1 MERDDVDGSIQQH
14 QSLPRAQLD
23 GQASLLSC
31 TLSLDLVG
39 QVSLSFNSDGLSWR
53 LLEPFDNDDST
64 CLCIKFASKV
74 ATTEIKFA
82 DVYAVELINYGVI
95 HGSNVSNARKCLK
108 GQRVSEMYRFTVHGF
123 QSSRTLPSVR
133 VLATYTFGHK
143 DLHICQIWVNQI
155 KASLDLEQ
163 GRPKN
168 LLVFVHPRSG
178 KGNGCKTWDSVAPI
192 FSRAK
197 VKTKV
202 IVTERAGHAYDVMA
216 TIGNKELISYDGVIA
231 VGGDGFFNEI
241 LNGFLS
247 SRHKAPYPPTPSDF
261 LDSASCNESL
271 IVNDPS
277 ETVIEASSQNN
288 EQSPLLSSSSING
301 SGVLNIIDQEPEI
314 SLPNEHLRFGL
325 IPAGSTDAI
334 VMCTTGARD
343 PITSAF
349 HIVLGK
355 RVWLDV
361 AQVVRWKTESTS
373 EVEPY
378 VRYAASFAG
387 YGFYGDVITES
398 EKYRWMGPKRYDY
411 AGTRVFMRHR
421 SYQAEIA
428 YLDVKSEE
436 QDSTSEKDNLGGRK
450 RPFWSSNKSEK
461 VICRANC
468 NVCCTKPIH
477 GSTDDSHT
485 TPYSHAGETKWSSS
499 KGKFLSVGAAVISC
513 RNEKAPDGLV
523 ADAHLSDG
531 FLHLI
536 LIKDCPH
543 ALYLWH
549 LTQLAR
555 KGGNPFDFKFV
566 EHHKTPAFTFT
577 SSGNESVWN
586 LDGEAFQAH
595 QLSAQV
601 FRGLVSLFATG
612 PEV

>member
-1 MERDDVDGSIQQH
+1 MERGYVDGSIQQH

-23 GQASLLSC
+23 AQASLLSC
-31 TLSLDLVG
+31 TLSLDHVG

-53 LLEPFDNDDST
+53 LLEPLDNDDST

-108 GQRVSEMYRFTVHGF
+108 GQRVSETYRFTVHGF
-123 QSSRTLPSVR
+123 QSSRTLPSAR

-301 SGVLNIIDQEPEI
+301 SGVLNINQEPEI

-436 QDSTSEKDNLGGRK
+436 RDSTSEKDNLGGRK